1 MNKVLKDAYKSAKEF
16 GVRVYFQVSFLKA
29 TVHKNS
35 DPGLFLLFK
44 KEYHSRFV
52 GNISNLPF

>member
-1 MNKVLKDAYKSAKEF
+1 LYKSAKEF